1 MKKNT
6 EMKNASMAADSLDM
20 KLYRGF
26 VGSAYGFSGTMLKT
40 FAIIIMVLDHTGAAV
55 VYPILRRLSITANR
69 ELYGQ
74 LKYLYSLMRGIGRLA
89 FPIFCFFIV
98 EGFFHTKNRMLYAY
112 RLFLFAL
119 LSEFPFDY
127 CLKPGYIYWQKQN
140 VYFTLLIGLLVIWM
154 MDLVRQRPCLQ
165 YLCLA
170 AGLML
175 SRAMMTDYNYKGV
188 FLIAV
193 LYLLHEH
200 RFYECAGGAAAIA
213 WESWAPLSFILC
225 FFYNGKRGRGF
236 KYLFYCFYPGHL
248 LILGTIRHYLIPML
262 LPR

>member
-1 MKKNT
+1 MKKGT
-6 EMKNASMAADSLDM
+6 TITNASPASDSLDM

-26 VGSAYGFSGTMLKT
+26 VGSEYGFSGTMLKT
-40 FAIIIMVLDHTGAAV
+40 FAIVIMLIDHAGASVVSSVLRHMSVSSSPD
-55 VYPILRRLSITANR
+55 
-69 ELYGQ
+69 LYRQ
-74 LKYLYSLMRGIGRLA
+74 LKALYSLMRGVGRLA
-89 FPIFCFFIV
+89 FPIFCFLIV
-98 EGFFHTKNRMLYAY
+98 EGFFHTRNRLRYAR

-119 LSEFPFDY
+119 ISEFPFDY
-127 CLKPGYIYWQKQN
+127 CLKPSYIYWQKQN

-154 MDLVRQRPCLQ
+154 MDLLKERPCLQ

-170 AGLML
+170 SGMML
-175 SRAMMTDYNYKGV
+175 ARAMMTDYNYKGV

-213 WESWAPLSFILC
+213 WETWAPLSFILC
-225 FFYNGKRGRGF
+225 FLYNGKRGRGL

-248 LILGTIRHYLIPML
+248 LILGTIRHYL
-262 LPR
+262 LPLIFAR

>member
-74 LKYLYSLMRGIGRLA
+74 LKFLYSLMRGIGRLA

-127 CLKPGYIYWQKQN
+127 CLKPGYIYWQK
-140 VYFTLLIGLLVIWM
+140 
-154 MDLVRQRPCLQ
+154 LQ

>member
-74 LKYLYSLMRGIGRLA
+74 LKFLYSLMRGI
-89 FPIFCFFIV
+89 
-98 EGFFHTKNRMLYAY
+98 
-112 RLFLFAL
+112 FLFAL

>member
-74 LKYLYSLMRGIGRLA
+74 LKFLYSLMRGIGRLA

-154 MDLVRQRPCLQ
+154 M
-165 YLCLA
+165 
-170 AGLML
+170 
-175 SRAMMTDYNYKGV
+175 
-188 FLIAV
+188 AV
-193 LYLLHEH
+193 GQL
-200 RFYECAGGAAAIA
+200 
-213 WESWAPLSFILC
+213 
-225 FFYNGKRGRGF
+225 
-236 KYLFYCFYPGHL
+236 
-248 LILGTIRHYLIPML
+248 
-262 LPR
+262 